1 MDRVL
6 PSSRVRI
13 VRSDLH
19 LEQTPPHLGETLKF
33 WLPLVG
39 VFIGDFLCLGDLF
52 GGGLYHYLHALR
64 LEGSLKGVPI

>member
-1 MDRVL
+1 MDRVR
-6 PSSRVRI
+6 PSKRARI

-19 LEQTPPHLGETLKF
+19 LRQMPPHLGETRKF

-39 VFIGDFLCLGDLF
+39 VFIGYFF
-52 GGGLYHYLHALR
+52 GGGFDYYLHALS

>member
-1 MDRVL
+1 L
-6 PSSRVRI
+6 SKRVRI

-19 LEQTPPHLGETLKF
+19 LRQMPPHLGETLKL

-39 VFIGDFLCLGDLF
+39 VFIGDFL
-52 GGGLYHYLHALR
+52 GGGFDYYLHALS